1 MLKLRSFALELTPRC
16 NQQCLY
22 CYNPWRNEPA
32 RATEE
37 LSTEEICGLV
47 DRVLEEAELEHL
59 TLTGGEPLMRR
70 DLFEIVDYV
79 NGCGLSVVLISNG
92 ALIDKNAAE
101 MLAARNVRYVQVT
114 FAGPDAHKHDALCGP
129 GSFRGTSS
137 GVSNLVA
144 AGVPV
149 GGSFLCTRQNSLVA
163 QTTLEWMYRHGVRNH
178 FAFNRFNPSGCGAGH
193 LRQLMPTRSNVLTA
207 LEQAERFAAAHE
219 VRIHC
224 TMPIPQC
231 MIDEQGYPR
240 VRFGQCSAGTDRAEY
255 AIDPRGRLKLCTLQ
269 RRTIG
274 SVMENRLADL
284 IADESIARFRASIP
298 LFCEPCPHRA
308 GCLGGCGAAADWTFG
323 DSAQLDPF
331 LAQHVLPDFAERL
344 ADRHNASPTADASP
358 NLGGGISS
366 PALQR
371 YGAFSYDVNRRLGP
385 LSRPDCGIVGRD
397 NGPILQSKCFT
408 ALPVLHVQISLWYD
422 LVYHVLSYLPL
433 PGPDASTLFDEAYVR
448 WCDRWFAEHAAEDES
463 AHRTVSEDAAILA
476 RLYADSERG
485 SLLHA
490 WPLLH
495 DGVND
500 FRRNIQDDFATLAW
514 SSSQRKA
521 LAAEIGRGTE
531 PALPDL
537 FRTAL
542 WSELVNGYD
551 AFHKERIA
559 PVAEAYRER
568 FTRQL
573 TELAADLPA
582 LSQPVWVLSHPLRRH
597 GRLLWPSPA
606 TPVIA
611 VGVADDELSVSESAP
626 VMQGC
631 HEYFVL
637 KAQAALPAIESGS
650 PAAGGSGHEAFQMLE
665 NAALILGARFF
676 ANSPWEEAHQ
686 EWLHCIFPAQPPRE
700 TAARLAG
707 GETLPTAVAAAIA
720 DVMDQP

>member
-1 MLKLRSFALELTPRC
+1 MLKLRSLALELTTRC

-22 CYNPWRNEPA
+22 CYNPWRSEPA

-37 LSTEEICGLV
+37 LSTDKICRLV

-92 ALIDKNAAE
+92 GLIDEEAAQ
-101 MLAARNVRYVQVT
+101 MLAGRDVRYVQVT
-114 FAGPDAHKHDALCGP
+114 FAGPDARTHDALCGM
-129 GSFRGTSS
+129 GSFREASS
-137 GVSNLVA
+137 GVTNLVA

-149 GGSFLCTRQNSLVA
+149 GGSFLCTRQNSLAA
-163 QTTLEWMYRHGVRNH
+163 QTTLEWMYGHGVRSH

-193 LRQLMPTRSNVLTA
+193 LHQLMPTRSNVLEA

-231 MIDEQGYPR
+231 MIDEQDYPR
-240 VRFGQCSAGTDRAEY
+240 VRFGQCSAGTGRAEY

-274 SVMENRLADL
+274 SVLDNRLADL

-308 GCLGGCGAAADWTFG
+308 GCLGGCGAAAEWTFG
-323 DSAQLDPF
+323 DPAQLDPF
-331 LAQHVLPDFAERL
+331 LAQHVMPDFAERL
-344 ADRHNASPTADASP
+344 VDRHNASRTADVSL
-358 NLGGGISS
+358 NLGGGISR
-366 PALQR
+366 PAL
-371 YGAFSYDVNRRLGP
+371 D
-385 LSRPDCGIVGRD
+385 
-397 NGPILQSKCFT
+397 
-408 ALPVLHVQISLWYD
+408 VQISLWYD

-433 PGPDASTLFDEAYVR
+433 PGSDASTLFDELYIR
-448 WCDRWFAEHAAEDES
+448 WCDRWFAEHAPEDEL
-463 AHRTVSEDAAILA
+463 APRTVAEDAAILA

-500 FRRNIQDDFATLAW
+500 FRRNIQDDFTALAW
-514 SSSQRKA
+514 SSPQRKV
-521 LAAEIGRGTE
+521 LADEICRGTE

-573 TELAADLPA
+573 TELASDLPA
-582 LSQPVWVLSHPLRRH
+582 LSQPVWVLSHPLRHH

-611 VGVADDELSVSESAP
+611 VGVADDELNVSESAP

-637 KAQAALPAIESGS
+637 KAQAALPTIESGS
-650 PAAGGSGHEAFQMLE
+650 PAAGRSGHEAFQILE
-665 NAALILGARFF
+665 NAALTLGARFF
-676 ANSPWEEAHQ
+676 ANSLWEEAHQ
-686 EWLHCIFPAQPPRE
+686 EWLRCIFPAQPPSE
-700 TAARLAG
+700 TAARLAS
-707 GETLPTAVAAAIA
+707 GEALPKAVAAAIA

>member
-1 MLKLRSFALELTPRC
+1 MLKLRSLALELTPRC

-22 CYNPWRNEPA
+22 CYNPWRREPTG
-32 RATEE
+32 ATEE

-47 DRVLEEAELEHL
+47 DKVLEEAELEHL

-92 ALIDKNAAE
+92 GLIDEEAAM
-101 MLAARNVRYVQVT
+101 MLAKRDVRYVQLT
-114 FAGPDAHKHDALCGP
+114 FAGPDAHVHDALCGP
-129 GSFRGTSS
+129 GSFRGAST
-137 GVSNLVA
+137 GATNLVA
-144 AGVPV
+144 AGVSV
-149 GGSFLCTRQNSLVA
+149 GGSFLCTRENYLIA
-163 QTTLEWMYRHGVRNH
+163 RKTLEWMYRHGVRSH

-193 LRQLMPTRSNVLTA
+193 LRQLMPTRSHVLAA
-207 LEQAERFAAAHE
+207 LEQAERFAAARE
-219 VRIHC
+219 VTIHC

-231 MIDEQGYPR
+231 MIDEQDYPR
-240 VRFGQCSAGTDRAEY
+240 VRLGQCSAGTHCAEY
-255 AIDPRGRLKLCTLQ
+255 AVDPRGRLKLCTLQ
-269 RRTIG
+269 RCSIG
-274 SVMENRLADL
+274 GVLDNRLADL
-284 IADESIARFRASIP
+284 IADESTARFRASIP

-308 GCLGGCGAAADWTFG
+308 GCLGGCGAAAEWTFG
-323 DSAQLDPF
+323 DPAQLDPF
-331 LAQHVLPDFAERL
+331 LAQHVMPDFVERL
-344 ADRHNASPTADASP
+344 ADRHNASPTADVSP
-358 NLGGGISS
+358 NLGGG
-366 PALQR
+366 
-371 YGAFSYDVNRRLGP
+371 N
-385 LSRPDCGIVGRD
+385 SR
-397 NGPILQSKCFT
+397 T
-408 ALPVLHVQISLWYD
+408 ALRVRISRWYD

-433 PGPDASTLFDEAYVR
+433 PGSDASTLFDETYVR
-448 WCDRWFAEHAAEDES
+448 RCDRWFAEHATGDES
-463 AHRTVSEDAAILA
+463 APRTVAEDAAILA
-476 RLYADSERG
+476 RLYAVSERG

-500 FRRNIQDDFATLAW
+500 FRRNIQGDFATLAW
-514 SSSQRKA
+514 SSSLRKA
-521 LAAEIGRGTE
+521 LADEIRRRTE

-542 WSELVNGYD
+542 WSEVVNGYD

-559 PVAEAYRER
+559 PGAEAYRER

-611 VGVADDELSVSESAP
+611 VGVADDELDVSESAP

-631 HEYFVL
+631 HECFVL
-637 KAQAALPAIESGS
+637 KAGAALPAIESGS
-650 PAAGGSGHEAFQMLE
+650 PAVGQSGHEAFQTLE
-665 NAALILGARFF
+665 NAALTLGARFF
-676 ANSPWEEAHQ
+676 DNSPWEEAHQ
-686 EWLHCIFPAQPPRE
+686 EWLRCIFPAQSPRE
-700 TAARLAG
+700 TAARLSG
-707 GETLPTAVAAAIA
+707 GETLPKAVAAAIA

>member
-1 MLKLRSFALELTPRC
+1 MLKLRSLALELTPRC

-22 CYNPWRNEPA
+22 CYNPWRSEPA

-37 LSTEEICGLV
+37 FSTDEICGLV
-47 DRVLEEAELEHL
+47 DRVLEQAELEHL

-79 NGCGLSVVLISNG
+79 NGRGLSVVLISNG
-92 ALIDKNAAE
+92 GLIDEKAAQ
-101 MLAARNVRYVQVT
+101 MLADRDVRYVQVT
-114 FAGPDAHKHDALCGP
+114 FAGPEAHIHDALCGM
-129 GSFRGTSS
+129 GSFRGASS
-137 GVSNLVA
+137 GLTNLVA

-149 GGSFLCTRQNSLVA
+149 GGSFLCTRKNSLVA
-163 QTTLEWMYRHGVRNH
+163 QTTLEWMYRNGVRSH
-178 FAFNRFNPSGCGAGH
+178 FAFNRFNPSGYGAGH
-193 LRQLMPTRSNVLTA
+193 LRQLMPTRSNVLSA

-231 MIDEQGYPR
+231 MINEQDYPQ

-269 RRTIG
+269 RHTIG
-274 SVMENRLADL
+274 SVLENRLADL
-284 IADESIARFRASIP
+284 IADESIARFRVSIP
-298 LFCEPCPHRA
+298 VFCEPCPHRA
-308 GCLGGCGAAADWTFG
+308 GCLGGCGAAAEWTFG
-323 DSAQLDPF
+323 DPAQLDPF
-331 LAQHVLPDFAERL
+331 LAQHVMPDFAERL
-344 ADRHNASPTADASP
+344 VDRHNVSPPLDVSP
-358 NLGGGISS
+358 NLGGGISR
-366 PALQR
+366 PALR
-371 YGAFSYDVNRRLGP
+371 VR
-385 LSRPDCGIVGRD
+385 
-397 NGPILQSKCFT
+397 
-408 ALPVLHVQISLWYD
+408 ISLWYD

-433 PGPDASTLFDEAYVR
+433 PRLDASTLFDEAYVR
-448 WCDRWFAEHAAEDES
+448 WCDRWFDEHAAEDQS
-463 AHRTVSEDAAILA
+463 TPRTVAEDAVILA
-476 RLYADSERG
+476 RLYTDSERG

-495 DGVND
+495 DGVDD
-500 FRRNIQDDFATLAW
+500 FRRYIQDDFATLAW
-514 SSSQRKA
+514 SSSQRMV
-521 LAAEIGRGTE
+521 LADEIGRGTE

-573 TELAADLPA
+573 TELAVDLPA
-582 LSQPVWVLSHPLRRH
+582 LSQPVWALSHPLRRH

-611 VGVADDELSVSESAP
+611 VGVADDELFVSESAP

-650 PAAGGSGHEAFQMLE
+650 PAAGQSGHEAFQILE
-665 NAALILGARFF
+665 NAALTLGARFF

-686 EWLHCIFPAQPPRE
+686 EWLRCIFPAQSPSE
-700 TAARLAG
+700 TAARLAS
-707 GETLPTAVAAAIA
+707 GEAVPKAVAAAIA
-720 DVMDQP
+720 DVMNQP